1 MKIVVL
7 KFGGTSVGTIK
18 KIKKVAEIIVAY
30 KRKNYKVVVVS
41 SAMSGVTNEFI
52 KKSFEISNNFSS
64 SEHDV
69 LVSTGEQ
76 VACSLI
82 AGRLIHKGFKSRSW
96 LSWQIPILTV
106 GAYKN
111 SRINQINKTKL
122 IKYLREG
129 GIPIIT
135 GFQGVNNDNRITTI
149 GRGGSDASAIMFAKF
164 LKAVRCIIYTD
175 VEGVYTTDPN
185 KLKKAKKIKVISYEE
200 MLEMAS
206 LGAKVM
212 QPVSIQDARL
222 NRIDIE
228 VKSSFK
234 NKSGT
239 LITKRSN
246 IVNNKIVTGISLTQ
260 NDSKVSL
267 IGVKDKPGVAAA
279 IFKPL
284 SQNLINVDMV
294 VQNISA
300 NGRETDLTFTIKSND
315 LSKTKKI
322 IQENKYINY
331 RKLIFEK
338 GVSKISVIGVGM
350 ITTPGVTFRMFQTL
364 ADKQIN
370 IKVISTSEIKIS
382 VLIDKKNTHR
392 ALTAL
397 HKEFNLDHKRWALDL
412 LEILKEEK
420 QKK

>member
-18 KIKKVAEIIVAY
+18 KIKKVAEIITDY
-30 KRKNYKVVVVS
+30 KKKKYKVIVVS
-41 SAMSGVTNEFI
+41 SAMSGVTNELI
-52 KKSFEISNNFSS
+52 KKSLEISENFSN

-69 LVSTGEQ
+69 LVSSGEQ

-82 AGRLIHKGFKSRSW
+82 AGRLIHKGYKSRSW
-96 LSWQIPILTV
+96 LSWQVPIITV
-106 GAYKN
+106 GIHKN
-111 SRINQINKTKL
+111 SRINQINKSK
-122 IKYLREG
+122 IVRYLKEG

-135 GFQGVNNDNRITTI
+135 GFQGINNENRITTI
-149 GRGGSDASAIMFAKF
+149 GRGGSDASAIMLAKF
-164 LKAVRCIIYTD
+164 FKAERCIIYTD

-234 NKSGT
+234 KKSGT

-246 IVNNKIVTGISLTQ
+246 IINNKIVTGISSTQ

-267 IGVKDKPGVAAA
+267 IGVKDKPGVAAS

-284 SQNLINVDMV
+284 SKNSINVDMV

-300 NGRETDLTFTIKSND
+300 NGKETDLTFTIKTED
-315 LSKTKKI
+315 LNKTKKT
-322 IQENKYINY
+322 IQENKGINY
-331 RKLIFEK
+331 RKLIFVK
-338 GVSKISVIGVGM
+338 GVSKISIIGVGM

-364 ADKQIN
+364 ANKKIN
-370 IKVISTSEIKIS
+370 IQVISTSEIKIS
-382 VLIDKKNTHR
+382 VLINKKNTKK
-392 ALTAL
+392 ALEAL
-397 HKEFNLDHKRWALDL
+397 HKEFKLDK
-412 LEILKEEK
+412 
-420 QKK
+420 

>member
-18 KIKKVAEIIVAY
+18 KIKKVAEIISDY
-30 KRKNYKVVVVS
+30 KKKDYKIIVVS
-41 SAMSGVTNEFI
+41 SAMSGVTNDLI
-52 KKSFEISNNFSS
+52 KKSLKVSNNFSDT
-64 SEHDV
+64 EHDV

-96 LSWQIPILTV
+96 LSWQIPIITK
-106 GAYKN
+106 GSHKN
-111 SRINQINKTKL
+111 SRINEINKNKI
-122 IKYLREG
+122 IKYLKEG

-135 GFQGVNNDNRITTI
+135 GFQGINDENRITTI
-149 GRGGSDASAIMFAKF
+149 GRGGSDASAIMIAQFFKAK
-164 LKAVRCIIYTD
+164 RCIIYTD

-185 KLKKAKKIKVISYEE
+185 KLSKAKKLKVISYEE

-228 VKSSFK
+228 VRSSFIK
-234 NKSGT
+234 KPGT

-246 IVNNKIVTGISLTQ
+246 IINKKIVTGISSTQ

-267 IGVKDKPGVAAA
+267 IGVRDKPGVAAS

-284 SQNLINVDMV
+284 SRNSINVDMV

-300 NGRETDLTFTIKSND
+300 NGKETDLTFTIKTED

-322 IQENKYINY
+322 IKTNSSIKF
-331 RKLIFEK
+331 RKLLLK
-338 GVSKISVIGVGM
+338 KDVSKISVIGVGM

-364 ADKQIN
+364 ADKKIN
-370 IKVISTSEIKIS
+370 IQVISTSEIKIS
-382 VLIDKKNTHR
+382 VLIDKKDTKK
-392 ALTAL
+392 ALIAL
-397 HKEFNLDHKRWALDL
+397 HKEFKLDN
-412 LEILKEEK
+412 
-420 QKK
+420 KK